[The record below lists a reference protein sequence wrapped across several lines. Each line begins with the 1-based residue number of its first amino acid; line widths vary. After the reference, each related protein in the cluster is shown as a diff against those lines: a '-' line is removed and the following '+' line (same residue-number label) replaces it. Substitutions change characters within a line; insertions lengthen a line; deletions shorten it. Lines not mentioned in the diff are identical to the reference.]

1 MEPLITRRAWLEVDL
16 DQVAQNLAVIRR
28 HLTPGCRFCAVVKAD
43 GYGQGAVM
51 LARRLAR
58 EGVDCFAVA
67 TLDEGRALRE
77 AGIQAEILVLSPT
90 DPALAFAL
98 LENGLTQAVGSPSYA
113 ACLSEQAQK
122 AGGPLHC
129 HIKLDTGMTRT
140 GFDCRTSAELD
151 AVAAAYALP
160 GLRVTG
166 TFSHFS
172 SSDDPSDGAE
182 EFSLEQIRRFS
193 AALIGLAARGIDP
206 GTRHLCNSGGIQKY
220 PQAHFDMVRGGAILT
235 GYPTACG
242 VERWPGILP
251 ASSLKTAV
259 TCLRQI
265 EAGTCISY
273 SRTFRAPGPMRVAVL
288 AIGYADGYPRALSRR
303 GRVILHGKWAPV
315 LGNVC
320 MDQMMVDVTGI
331 PETKPGD
338 IAVILGEDGPLSQT
352 ADDLGREANSC
363 MHEILSRLGPR
374 LQRLYFENG
383 RRIAAQ

>member
-1 MEPLITRRAWLEVDL
+1 MEPLITRRAWLEIDL
-16 DQVAQNLAVIRR
+16 DRMAQNLGIIRR
-28 HLTPGCRFCAVVKAD
+28 HLTPGCRFCAVLKAD

-51 LARRLAR
+51 LARRLVR
-58 EGVDCFAVA
+58 EGVDFFAVA
-67 TLDEGRALRE
+67 TLGEGRALRE
-77 AGIQAEILVLSPT
+77 AGIGGEILVLSPT
-90 DPALAFAL
+90 DPSLAAAL
-98 LENGLTQAVGSPSYA
+98 LESGLTQAAGSPSYA
-113 ACLSEQAQK
+113 ARLSEEARK
-122 AGGPLHC
+122 AGGRIRC

-140 GFDCRTSAELD
+140 GFDCRTEAELD
-151 AVAAAYALP
+151 AAAAAYALP

-172 SSDDPSDGAE
+172 SSDDPTEGAE
-182 EFSLEQIRRFS
+182 EYSLGQIRRFS
-193 AALIGLAARGIDP
+193 NALAGLRARGADP
-206 GTRHLCNSGGIQKY
+206 GIRHMCNSGGIQKY
-220 PQAHFDMVRGGAILT
+220 PQAHFDMVRGGAILS
-235 GYPTACG
+235 GYPTACE
-242 VERWPGILP
+242 VEQWPGILP
-251 ASSLKTAV
+251 IASLKTAV

-273 SRTFRAPGPMRVAVL
+273 SRTFRAPEAMRVAVL

-303 GRVILHGKWAPV
+303 GRVMLHGRWAPV

-331 PETKPGD
+331 PETQPGD

-374 LQRLYFENG
+374 LQRLYLENN
-383 RRIAAQ
+383 RLTAVL